1 MKWCLKI
8 DRRSLPE
15 CLALALIAPPLVF
28 GAMVD
33 FCLTSPKVLAI
44 HVGFFITICALVYF
58 LPWPAKTAKATRRF
72 LRVLPLALFLAFI
85 AVVAHANITAIWSS
99 RGRIF
104 TNASDIP
111 VTKVGLVFGTSAL
124 VKGRENLYFR
134 YRIDAADQAWKTGKI
149 ETLILSGD
157 NQYRNYNEPEKMKQA
172 LINRGIPEDRIVC
185 DYAGFRT
192 LDSVVRAKEI
202 FGADP
207 ILFISQ
213 RFQNERAIYLAKA
226 NGIEAYGFDARDVQT
241 QAGLKTKLREVG
253 ARVKMWLDV
262 NFLYTRPKH
271 LGEKVEMP
279 E

>member
-1 MKWCLKI
+1 MKWRIKI
-8 DRRSLPE
+8 DRRSVPE
-15 CLALALIAPPLVF
+15 YVVLALIAPVLVI

-33 FCLTSPKVLAI
+33 FCFNSPKVLVAHI
-44 HVGFFITICALVYF
+44 GIFLVVCALGYF
-58 LPWPAKTAKATRRF
+58 LPWSAKGGKAVRRF
-72 LRVLPLALFLAFI
+72 LRALPLALVLAFI
-85 AVVAHANITAIWSS
+85 VVVVHANITAFWSS

-104 TNASDIP
+104 TNAADIP
-111 VTKVGLVFGTSAL
+111 ATKVGLVFGTTD
-124 VKGRENLYFR
+124 VVNGRENLYFR
-134 YRIDAADQAWKTGKI
+134 YRIDAAAKVWQAGKL
-149 ETLILSGD
+149 ETLIVSGD
-157 NQYRNYNEPEKMKQA
+157 NRSRYYNEPEKMKQA
-172 LINRGIPEDRIVC
+172 LMKLGIPEDRIVC
-185 DYAGFRT
+185 DFAGLRT

-207 ILFISQ
+207 VLFISQ

-262 NFLYTRPKH
+262 NFLDTRPKH